1 MSLEKVASHWLLN
14 QTCTHVTSVTNKTEN
29 NWNRFLIILAVIVWM
44 SNQLFKTYV

>member
-14 QTCTHVTSVTNKTEN
+14 QTYTHVTSVTNKTEN